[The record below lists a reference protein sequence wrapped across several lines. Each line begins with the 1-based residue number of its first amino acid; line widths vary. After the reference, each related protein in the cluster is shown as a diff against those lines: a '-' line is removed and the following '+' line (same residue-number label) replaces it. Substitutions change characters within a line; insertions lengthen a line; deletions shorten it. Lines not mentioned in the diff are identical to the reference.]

1 GIHTLSVTV
10 ASVVPG
16 DWDTANNG
24 ASTSIEV
31 DRDLQMSRSG
41 SAFQRTQTSY
51 NNFEQHYDHA
61 SCGLLCL
68 VVHDFY
74 TQVREQIS
82 WSYTASL
89 YATSNEEI
97 SFPVSQR
104 SSASRLAVPLST
116 RRRSTICRRRPRSG
130 TRP

>member
-1 GIHTLSVTV
+1 
-10 ASVVPG
+10 
-16 DWDTANNG
+16 
-24 ASTSIEV
+24 
-31 DRDLQMSRSG
+31 MSRSG

-74 TQVREQIS
+74 TQIREQIW

-97 SFPVSQR
+97 SFPVSHAKLGITSGGATLDAQTFDNLQ
-104 SSASRLAVPLST
+104 ATST
-116 RRRSTICRRRPRSG
+116 FGDATNGGSCA
-130 TRP
+130 